1 MKKLVVIALVFIGI
15 ASISFFSVEGK
26 VTKYHSDG
34 IDGVNFSSN
43 PPAARTGAPG
53 EANCTACHAGTAMS
67 AEGVV
72 FFTVGGGPNY
82 TPGETYP
89 ISIATVGGSKNGF
102 ELTILDGSDNQAGTL
117 AAGPN
122 TSIISEGGRQYIRHS
137 ASEGMGS
144 WTFDWTAP
152 ATNVG
157 ELTAYYSFN
166 KANNNDGSS
175 GDEIFLGS
183 TAIPPFNVSIAE
195 NPLEKGYNVSYN
207 NLTKQVSLNYS
218 LIEKAKVVLNV
229 QDLSGRLIQTVDF
242 GYKTTGDYS
251 EQLTLNELDISGMYV
266 VSLFINKRVLNR
278 KLMITN

>member
-1 MKKLVVIALVFIGI
+1 MKKLVVSALVFVGI
-15 ASISFFSVEGK
+15 ASISFFSIEGK

-34 IDGVNFSSN
+34 IEEVNFSSN

-53 EANCTACHAGTAMS
+53 EANCTACHSGTAMS

-157 ELTAYYSFN
+157 ELTAYYVMN
-166 KANNNDGSS
+166 KSNSSESSS

-183 TAIPPFNVSIAE
+183 TAIPPFNVSITE
-195 NPLEKGYNVSYN
+195 NPLEKAYKVSYN

-218 LIEKAKVVLNV
+218 LFDNAKVVLNV
-229 QDLSGRLIQTVDF
+229 QDLSGKLIQSVDF
-242 GYKTTGDYS
+242 GYKAAGDYS
-251 EQLTLNELDISGMYV
+251 EQVTMNNGDINGMYV
-266 VSLFINKRVLNR
+266 VSLFINNRVLNR

>member
-1 MKKLVVIALVFIGI
+1 MKKIVFTSLVLGGI
-15 ASISFFSVEGK
+15 LGVSFFSVEGK

-34 IDGVNFSSN
+34 IETVNFSSN

-53 EANCTACHAGTAMS
+53 EANCTACHSGTAMS
-67 AEGVV
+67 GEGVV

-82 TPGETYP
+82 TPGDTYP

-102 ELTILDGSDNQAGTL
+102 ELTILDGSDNQAGTF

-122 TSIISEGGRQYIRHS
+122 TTVISEGGRQYIRHS

-157 ELTAYYSFN
+157 ELTAYYVMN
-166 KANNNDGSS
+166 KANNNDASS

-195 NPLEKGYNVSYN
+195 NKLDKAYNVTYN

-218 LIEKAKVVLNV
+218 LFENAKVVLNI
-229 QDLSGRLIQTVDF
+229 QDLSGRLIQTLDF
-242 GYKTTGDYS
+242 GYKSAGDYS
-251 EQLTLNELDISGMYV
+251 EQVEINSTSMNGLYV
-266 VSLFINKRVLNR
+266 VSLFVNNRVLNR
-278 KLMITN
+278 KLMINN

>member
-1 MKKLVVIALVFIGI
+1 MKKLVVIALVFVGI

-26 VTKYHSDG
+26 ITKYHSDG
-34 IDGVNFSSN
+34 IEEVNFSSN

-53 EANCTACHAGTAMS
+53 EINCTGCHLGTAMS

-102 ELTILDGSDNQAGTL
+102 ELTILDGSNNQAGTI

-122 TSIISEGGRQYIRHS
+122 TTVISEGGRQYIRHS
-137 ASEGMGS
+137 ASDGMGS

-152 ATNVG
+152 ATNLG

-166 KANNNDGSS
+166 KANNNDASS

-183 TAIPPFNVSIAE
+183 AAIPPFNVSIAE
-195 NPLEKGYNVSYN
+195 NPLEKAYNVSYN

-218 LIEKAKVVLNV
+218 IIENAKVVLNI
-229 QDLSGRLIQTVDF
+229 QDLSGRLIQSVDF
-242 GYKTTGDYS
+242 GYKTNGDYS
-251 EQLTLNELDISGMYV
+251 EQVALKNTDINGVYV
-266 VSLFINKRVLNR
+266 VSLFINNRVLNR
-278 KLMITN
+278 KLMINN